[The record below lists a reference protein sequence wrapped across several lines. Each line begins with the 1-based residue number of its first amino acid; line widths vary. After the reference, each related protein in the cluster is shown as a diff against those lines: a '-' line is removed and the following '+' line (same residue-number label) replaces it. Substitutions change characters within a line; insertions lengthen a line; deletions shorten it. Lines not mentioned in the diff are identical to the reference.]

1 MANISSF
8 LGTSS
13 SAVYGSLKRT
23 DSASYPS
30 NITKTISVPGK
41 LIGATFSIDTLAST
55 ISFTLTID
63 GVARTYTIGKVNGT
77 YTCPYF
83 VFRYSGGGGGDG
95 FIYFNN
101 LRYNTCSVTNNTTSY
116 IRLYYMDKI

>member
-1 MANISSF
+1 MANLSSF

-23 DSASYPS
+23 NSAYSPS

-83 VFRYSGGGGGDG
+83 VFRYGGGEG

-101 LRYNTCSVTNNTTSY
+101 LRYTTCSVTNNTTSY